1 MESPAMMW
9 IAILALGLG
18 AGTLSGIV
26 GFGASAMLMPVLML
40 AFGPQRAVPIMAIA
54 GLIANASRVAVWW
67 REIDWRADC
76 FSCATGVPCAAL
88 GARTLLLLDPRVVE
102 SLLGLLFLAMV
113 PVRRLFIDRGLRI
126 GAWHLALV
134 GAGIGFLSGIV
145 ASTGPINAP
154 FFLAHG
160 LVKGAY
166 LSTEALGAMAIGLTK
181 SVVFQRFAALPSET
195 LMHGLLIGASL
206 MVGARLAKGFVLR
219 LGAEQFRLLM
229 DGLLAAAGLVMLWG
243 AFAGH

>member
-1 MESPAMMW
+1 MMW

-26 GFGASAMLMPVLML
+26 GFGASTMLMPVLML

-54 GLIANASRVAVWW
+54 GLIANASRVVVWW
-67 REIDWRADC
+67 REIDWRATC
-76 FSCATGVPCAAL
+76 CYCATGVPCAAL
-88 GARTLLLLDPRVVE
+88 GARTLLLLDAHIVE

-113 PVRRLFIDRGLRI
+113 PARRCLIDRGLRI
-126 GAWHLALV
+126 EAWHLALV
-134 GAGIGFLSGIV
+134 GAGIGFLSGMV

-181 SVVFQRFAALPSET
+181 AVVFQRFAALPSET
-195 LMHGLLIGASL
+195 LVHGLLVGASL
-206 MVGARLAKGFVLR
+206 MAGARLAKGFVLR

-229 DGLLAAAGLVMLWG
+229 DGLLATAGLVMLWG
-243 AFAGH
+243 AFAGR